1 MRDKLKNE
9 KVIILLALAF
19 ALILVLY
26 NVYDFSDKS
35 SERNAYSS
43 SQAEN
48 FEVELININE
58 AGIEQLCALPGIGEK
73 TAKEII
79 LYREENDKFENI
91 EDIKEVKGIGKQDFE
106 NLRPLITV
114 E

>member
-9 KVIILLALAF
+9 KVIMLLALAF
-19 ALILVLY
+19 SLILVLY
-26 NVYDFSDKS
+26 NVYDFSDKT
-35 SERNAYSS
+35 ERNAYSS

-48 FEVELININE
+48 YEVELVNINE
-58 AGIEQLCALPGIGEK
+58 ADIEQLSTLPGIGEK

-79 LYREENDKFENI
+79 IYRDENGYFKTI

-106 NLRPLITV
+106 NLCPLITV